1 MALNQLLDQFLG
13 AKQAD
18 EAPQQSSNPLAKVPG
33 GLAGGLAAGG
43 LLGLLAGSKKARK
56 TAGNL
61 ATGAAGVGGAAA
73 LGALAYKAYQSW
85 QKGTDTSPPQ
95 VDHTGAPAQLSSHQF
110 DPAIRAGADGKPF
123 EATLIKSMIAAA
135 NADGHVDEDEQAR
148 IFEAVEKMQ
157 LDPNDKALIFD
168 TLRDP
173 PDVHAICSLSS
184 GLEQAT
190 EIYLVSRMAIDVD
203 DPREFAYLRE
213 LAEGLS
219 LPMALVDQLDEQLAQ
234 PQPIAA

>member
-13 AKQAD
+13 GQQGN
-18 EAPQQSSNPLAKVPG
+18 EAPQKSSNPLASVPG

-43 LLGLLAGSKKARK
+43 LLGLLAGNKKVRK

-85 QKGTDTSPPQ
+85 QKGSDGAPPQ
-95 VDHTGAPAQLSSHQF
+95 VDHTGAPAELSAHQF
-110 DPAIRAGADGKPF
+110 DPAVRAGADGKPF
-123 EATLIKSMIAAA
+123 EATLIKAMIAAA
-135 NADGHVDEDEQAR
+135 NADGHIDEEEQAK

-157 LDPNDKALIFD
+157 LEPSEKALIFD

-173 PDVHAICSLSS
+173 PGVQAICALSN

-190 EIYLVSRMAIDVD
+190 EIYLVSRMAIDPD

-234 PQPIAA
+234 PQPLAA

>member
-13 AKQAD
+13 GQQGN
-18 EAPQQSSNPLAKVPG
+18 EAPQKSSNPLANVSG

-43 LLGLLAGSKKARK
+43 LLGLLAGSKKVRK

-61 ATGAAGVGGAAA
+61 ATGAVGVGGAAA

-85 QKGTDTSPPQ
+85 QQTDPSTPAH
-95 VDHTGAPAQLSSHQF
+95 VDHTGAPAELSSHQF

-135 NADGHVDEDEQAR
+135 NADGHIDEDEQAR

-173 PDVHAICSLSS
+173 PDVQAICSLSN

>member
-13 AKQAD
+13 AHKGD
-18 EAPQQSSNPLAKVPG
+18 EAPQKSSNPLANVPG

-43 LLGLLAGSKKARK
+43 LLGLLAGSKKVRK
-56 TAGNL
+56 TAGKL

-85 QKGTDTSPPQ
+85 QQSGEASPAQ
-95 VDHTGAPAQLSSHQF
+95 IDHTGAPAQLTAQEF
-110 DPAIRAGADGKPF
+110 DPAQRTDADGKPF
-123 EATLIKSMIAAA
+123 EATLIKAMIAAA
-135 NADGHVDEDEQAR
+135 NADGHIDEDEQAR

-157 LDPNDKALIFD
+157 LEPADKALIFD

-173 PDVHAICSLSS
+173 PDVQVISGLSS

-234 PQPIAA
+234 PQPLAA